1 MRIKIVTILALLSC
15 SVANAQSIID
25 QVYKTISPEHE
36 RESYAFMAFD
46 GQSKI
51 LANGNGISNVY
62 DEKWNVLEKH
72 NAGQALRLPQITSI
86 YHVAV
91 NTTVRGEHM

>member
-1 MRIKIVTILALLSC
+1 MHNQSLIRFIKP
-15 SVANAQSIID
+15 
-25 QVYKTISPEHE
+25 SPEHE

-62 DEKWNVLEKH
+62 DEKWNVLENTMQDK
-72 NAGQALRLPQITSI
+72 LRLPQITSI